1 MGTAYTPGLKVS
13 SGTIIQKQ
21 RRLPLKGQVLAKVG
35 DRVSAADII
44 ARTDIPGIIQTV
56 KVAESLGLEPDEAM
70 AVLQVKEGEDVV
82 AGKLFA
88 ETKSFFG
95 LIKTE
100 CKTPFTGKI
109 ELISPTTGHVGV
121 RLPSKPVEISAYIDG
136 VIAEVIPDE
145 GVVVET
151 YGAFVQGIFGVG
163 GERMGNLAV
172 VVDSSDALLTEDHIT
187 EKHAGMVVVG
197 GAGVTLDALRKAA
210 SVGVVGVVVGA
221 IVDTALIQYLGH
233 DIGVAITGHEPV
245 DATLILTEG
254 FGSIAMAARTFDLLK
269 TLEGRSVSIN
279 GATQIRAGV
288 IRPEI
293 IAPFD
298 EKPPVDDKPDQ
309 GQTLSIGTHIR
320 VIREPHFGRLGVVT
334 KLPSEPVEV
343 ESGAVVRILEA
354 KLDDEEIVVVPRANV
369 EIIEG

>member
-1 MGTAYTPGLKVS
+1 M
-13 SGTIIQKQ
+13 
-21 RRLPLKGQVLAKVG
+21 
-35 DRVSAADII
+35 
-44 ARTDIPGIIQTV
+44 
-56 KVAESLGLEPDEAM
+56 
-70 AVLQVKEGEDVV
+70 
-82 AGKLFA
+82 
-88 ETKSFFG
+88 
-95 LIKTE
+95 IKTE

-109 ELISPTTGHVGV
+109 ELISPTTGHGGV

-151 YGAFVQGIFGVG
+151 YGAFGQGIFGVG
-163 GERMGNLAV
+163 GERMGNLAG
-172 VVDSSDALLTEDHIT
+172 VVDSPDALLTEDHIT
-187 EKHAGMVVVG
+187 EKHAGRVVVG

-298 EKPPVDDKPDQ
+298 EKPPVDDRPDQ

-320 VIREPHFGRLGVVT
+320 VIRGPARSRHKAAIGAGRSRIRRGSANTRGKARRRGDCGRAARQCGDYRGVMGWLLRPALNRSRHET
-334 KLPSEPVEV
+334 SFIPN
-343 ESGAVVRILEA
+343 AVVSILYSWQ
-354 KLDDEEIVVVPRANV
+354 RAACLFSLIG
-369 EIIEG
+369 E